1 MAHTALCSL
10 LLLATAVAQLMT
22 YTGNHAISASTLD
35 WQEVTVNPPTF
46 GRFLTLA
53 GRGNFTLALPGKA
66 PQPLASLAWQGDVV
80 FPGGS
85 LAATL
90 APGVTLTLRSFAPLS
105 PFEPSAG
112 FLAALLG
119 SFSLSGSSVS
129 VTLGYSFQCSGDWEA
144 CMGDG
149 RGQGPSACDAAAP
162 QPCALN
168 VSNGVFLGAVGG
180 AAATLACPHLALL
193 PPPIGSFRL
202 VANNSV
208 TASACA
214 FHGWGCGGPSS
225 CPALPA
231 CELACAE
238 DPACTT
244 VNFAASTGDCVLR
257 VCADAAHPPVVAQQ
271 GYAVYTSAAP
281 KVPRPLLCASLTLT
295 PQAPSGALVLG
306 LWDPA
311 GHYAAAYPSPALL
324 FSHLSASLDS
334 LAAQHSAFTAALP
347 ATGQAHFDA
356 SIRWLLA
363 PAVLLTKGV
372 GERVSTMGYVE
383 MCARDSFHTTWLHSY
398 MWPTLERAMV
408 GEFCEFQC
416 NASTSAC
423 GGVDGKIP
431 TTVLPL
437 IYRSDNIDVTAYFVL
452 RAARYVEA
460 SGDVDYL
467 RATFPCLQR
476 ALAYL
481 ISRDTEGS
489 GLPAHKNTSF
499 WADWLDVD
507 YMLGRKYAPH
517 TAFTYTA
524 AMLAGERAAAA
535 LGEGSAAEAYG
546 AAAARAA
553 AGAEALLWSESA
565 GVYLDA
571 WWAGARPA
579 RYPAYALGDQAAAI
593 FLALPLP
600 KGRALAVLQGLG
612 AWGLVK
618 QYGMVDIFPFLP
630 AVDDP
635 QGVYGN
641 GGNYPWLTCML
652 INSLL
657 TLGAT
662 SAQGLALFQ
671 AMADQ
676 MLHNASQPAQ
686 NVAWEYMSAS
696 GLDMGAFPHGET
708 AACFAVASRG
718 ATRWDRVSPQA
729 YHLGLLHANTTALLV
744 RPLHGVAARA
754 LLVEL
759 QLRQGSLVAVRLAV
773 DAVWDAH
780 AGAHAWLEH
789 PTARCLVMGA
799 LAVCKDDAPR
809 SALHGLRITVG
820 ALPVQ

>member
-1 MAHTALCSL
+1 MHVTQCSL
-10 LLLATAVAQLMT
+10 LLLMAHAQLMT
-22 YTGNHAISASTLD
+22 YTGNHAISANSLD
-35 WQEVTVNPPTF
+35 WQEVTVNPPAY

-53 GRGNFTLALPGKA
+53 GRGNLTFALPGQA
-66 PQPLASLAWQGDVV
+66 PQPLSSLAWQGDAV

-85 LAATL
+85 LAASL
-90 APGVTLTLRSFAPLS
+90 APGLTLTLRSFAPLS

-119 SFSLSGSSVS
+119 SFALSGGSASS
-129 VTLGYSFQCSGDWEA
+129 VTLGYSFLCAGDWEA
-144 CMGDG
+144 CMGG
-149 RGQGPSACDAAAP
+149 GSGQGPSACDSAAP

-168 VSNGVFLGAVGG
+168 TSNGAFLGAVGG
-180 AAATLACPHLALL
+180 AQATLACPRLAA
-193 PPPIGSFRL
+193 PPPIASFRL

-214 FHGWGCGGPSS
+214 FQGWGCSGPSS

-244 VNFAASTGDCVLR
+244 VNFAAGTGDCVLR
-257 VCADAAHPPVVAQQ
+257 ACADAAHPPVVAQE

-295 PQAPSGALVLG
+295 PQAPRGALVLG

-311 GHYAAAYPSPALL
+311 GPYAPAYPSPALL
-324 FSHLSASLDS
+324 FAHLSASLDS

-383 MCARDSFHTTWLHSY
+383 MCARDSFHTSWLHSY

-423 GGVDGKIP
+423 GGADGKIP

-437 IYRSDNIDVTAYFVL
+437 IYRSDNIDVTAYFAL
-452 RAARYVEA
+452 RVARYFDA
-460 SGDVDYL
+460 TGDVDAL

-481 ISRDTEGS
+481 ASRDTEGS
-489 GLPAHKNTSF
+489 GLPAHLNTSF

-507 YMLGRKYAPH
+507 YMQGRKYAPH
-517 TAFTYTA
+517 SAFTYTA
-524 AMLAGERAAAA
+524 AMLAGERMAAA
-535 LGEGSAAEAYG
+535 LGEGSAAKAYS

-579 RYPAYALGDQAAAI
+579 RYPAYALGDQTVAV

-600 KGRALAVLQGLG
+600 QGRALAVLQGLG
-612 AWGLVK
+612 ARGLV
-618 QYGMVDIFPFLP
+618 QNYGMVDIFPFLP
-630 AVDDP
+630 QVDDP

-641 GGNYPWLTCML
+641 GGNYPWLTCMH

-686 NVAWEYMSAS
+686 NVAWEYMSAA
-696 GLDMGAFPHGET
+696 GVDMGAFPHGET

-718 ATRWDRVSPQA
+718 VTRWDWVSPQE
-729 YHLGLLHANTTALLV
+729 YRLGLLHANTTALLV
-744 RPLHGVAARA
+744 RPLHGMAART

-759 QLRQGSLVAVRLAV
+759 QLRQGSLVAVRLQV
-773 DAVWDAH
+773 GAVWDAS
-780 AGAHAWLEH
+780 AMAHAWREH
-789 PTARCLVMGA
+789 PTARCLVKGGG
-799 LAVCKDDAPR
+799 AVCEDDAPH
-809 SALHGLRITVG
+809 SALQGLRITLG
-820 ALPVQ
+820 ALPGK